1 VTTKM
6 LYSAATELGSEQPFL
21 RFFQVDREGRG
32 RACYLWNCERGGEGM
47 IRNDKEYRHTKER
60 LIELEAELQ
69 KLSKGRRSAERGE
82 LASAVIDALR
92 MQIGDLEREIS
103 EYEDLKEGRLLSFGA
118 DDLDSW
124 GELLTKARIACGLTQ
139 AELGEILG
147 MTQQQVQ
154 RYERDG
160 WQKISLWRLA
170 EASGALGLD
179 LSIRARLPAST
190 IARAAGAG

>member
-1 VTTKM
+1 
-6 LYSAATELGSEQPFL
+6 
-21 RFFQVDREGRG
+21 
-32 RACYLWNCERGGEGM
+32 M
-47 IRNDKEYRHTKER
+47 IRNDKEYRHSKER
-60 LIELEAELQ
+60 LTELAAELQ
-69 KLSKGRRSAERGE
+69 RLSKDCRSAERDE
-82 LASAVIDALR
+82 VASAVIDALR
-92 MQIGDLEREIS
+92 MQIEDLEREIS

-118 DDLDSW
+118 DDLDSL

-170 EASGALGLD
+170 EVADALGLD
-179 LSIRARLPAST
+179 LSVRARLPASNT
-190 IARAAGAG
+190 ARATGVG

>member
-1 VTTKM
+1 
-6 LYSAATELGSEQPFL
+6 
-21 RFFQVDREGRG
+21 
-32 RACYLWNCERGGEGM
+32 M
-47 IRNDKEYRHTKER
+47 IRNDKECRHSKER
-60 LIELEAELQ
+60 LSELEAELQ
-69 KLSKGRRSAERGE
+69 KLLSARRSAERE
-82 LASAVIDALR
+82 EVASAVIDALR
-92 MQIGDLEREIS
+92 MQIGELEREIS

-118 DDLDSW
+118 ENLDSL

-170 EASGALGLD
+170 EAADALGLD
-179 LSIRARLPAST
+179 LSICARLPASKT
-190 IARAAGAG
+190 ARAGGVG